1 MTRNTGLHF
10 TVLAA
15 VMALSLP
22 VLAAEGK
29 SPPAGSPK
37 RQDMQQQ
44 MKDDA
49 LKYIDDKIRIL
60 QEAKTCVRAAKDM
73 KDMSDCHAQ
82 ERRKSKALKEQAR
95 ANVLGQKAKRGDAP
109 ASAPASAP
117 APGAK

>member
-1 MTRNTGLHF
+1 
-10 TVLAA
+10 
-15 VMALSLP
+15 
-22 VLAAEGK
+22 
-29 SPPAGSPK
+29 
-37 RQDMQQQ
+37 

-82 ERRKSKALKEQAR
+82 ERRKSKALREQAR

>member
-1 MTRNTGLHF
+1 MTRNAVPHF
-10 TVLAA
+10 TVLAVA
-15 VMALSLP
+15 MALSLP
-22 VLAAEGK
+22 VPAAEGR
-29 SPPAGSPK
+29 SPPAGSAK

-95 ANVLGQKAKRGDAP
+95 ANVLGQKAKRGEAP
-109 ASAPASAP
+109 ASAPLP
-117 APGAK
+117 AAK

>member
-95 ANVLGQKAKRGDAP
+95 ANVLGQKAKRGEAP
-109 ASAPASAP
+109 ASAPV
-117 APGAK
+117 PGAK

>member
-1 MTRNTGLHF
+1 MSRNTGLHF

-15 VMALSLP
+15 ALALSLP

-82 ERRKSKALKEQAR
+82 ERRKSKALREQAR

-109 ASAPASAP
+109 ASAPA
-117 APGAK
+117 PGAK

>member
-82 ERRKSKALKEQAR
+82 ERRKSKALREQAR
-95 ANVLGQKAKRGDAP
+95 ANVLGQKAKRGEAP
-109 ASAPASAP
+109 ASAPLP
-117 APGAK
+117 AAK

>member
-1 MTRNTGLHF
+1 MMRTTGLHF

-95 ANVLGQKAKRGDAP
+95 ANVLGQKAKRGEAP
-109 ASAPASAP
+109 ASAPVP
-117 APGAK
+117 AAK

>member
-82 ERRKSKALKEQAR
+82 ERRKSKALREQAR
-95 ANVLGQKAKRGDAP
+95 ANVLGQKAKRGEAP
-109 ASAPASAP
+109 ASAPVP
-117 APGAK
+117 AAK

>member
-95 ANVLGQKAKRGDAP
+95 ANVLGQKAKRGEAP
-109 ASAPASAP
+109 ASAPLP
-117 APGAK
+117 AAK

>member
-95 ANVLGQKAKRGDAP
+95 ANVLGQKAKRGEAP
-109 ASAPASAP
+109 ASAPVP
-117 APGAK
+117 AAK

>member
-1 MTRNTGLHF
+1 MSRNTGLHF

-15 VMALSLP
+15 AMALSLP

-44 MKDDA
+44 LKDDA

-95 ANVLGQKAKRGDAP
+95 ANVLGQKAKRGEAP
-109 ASAPASAP
+109 ASAPV
-117 APGAK
+117 PGAK

>member
-82 ERRKSKALKEQAR
+82 ERRKSKALREHAR
-95 ANVLGQKAKRGDAP
+95 SNILDKKTKRVEPP
-109 ASAPASAP
+109 ASAPV
-117 APGAK
+117 PGVK

>member
-1 MTRNTGLHF
+1 MMRNTGLHF

-15 VMALSLP
+15 AMALSLP

-82 ERRKSKALKEQAR
+82 ERRKSKALREQAR
-95 ANVLGQKAKRGDAP
+95 ANVLGQKAKRGEAP
-109 ASAPASAP
+109 ASAPV
-117 APGAK
+117 PGAK

>member
-1 MTRNTGLHF
+1 MSRNTGLHF

-95 ANVLGQKAKRGDAP
+95 ANVLGQKAKRGEAP
-109 ASAPASAP
+109 ASAPV
-117 APGAK
+117 PGAK

>member
-82 ERRKSKALKEQAR
+82 ERRKSKALREQAR

-109 ASAPASAP
+109 ASAPASSP